1 MLAPETLLDA
11 AICVVTRDGFA
22 AMTLDA
28 VAKEAGVSKGGLTHH
43 FATKDALITA
53 MLDHFAQRLL
63 RELDRV
69 AADDPQVKGRRARA
83 MMEVA
88 FPRLNEAG
96 LRPTT
101 SRPTT
106 SRPATNRSGTK
117 SRGAAKK
124 LSAVETSSEVRQLF
138 VAAIAASVVNPEL
151 LQPLREHAGQIRER
165 MLEQSSDGLWQV
177 VTWLALDGLLLW
189 QMLGLLPQGDPLE
202 ERMLRLLHKLSLT
215 PPAAALE
222 REVAHG

>member
-96 LRPTT
+96 L
-101 SRPTT
+101 
-106 SRPATNRSGTK
+106 RPATNRSGTK

-202 ERMLRLLHKLSLT
+202 ERMLRLLHKLSLR

-222 REVAHG
+222 RKVAHG

>member
-96 LRPTT
+96 L
-101 SRPTT
+101 RPTT

-202 ERMLRLLHKLSLT
+202 ERMLRLLHKLSLR